1 MVDPDHVIMLKSVT
15 VNYEKDSCTH
25 FWHNLFFHM
34 LKRVHQNIITSHLPV
49 VITRLNQIHQPGTE
63 S

>member
-1 MVDPDHVIMLKSVT
+1 MVDPDHVITRQSVI
-15 VNYEKDSCTH
+15 VNYEKDSH
-25 FWHNLFFHM
+25 SFLAQSVFHI

-49 VITRLNQIHQPGTE
+49 IITRLNQIHQPGTE